1 MSDSRRHRLIRGAGI
16 LALTLAAG
24 WACARWSVRPKAAG
38 TAKAPS
44 SPVAVE
50 AGGAPPS
57 SATPL
62 PVETPSPTPAPV
74 AVLAPLPPGPPPPAN
89 PALATI
95 RVGLATDLAQVVVP
109 CCDGEV
115 TARLGDGVTL
125 SAMAPVRVE
134 PSPAAVGASVFRL
147 QVAALKDEQQ
157 ARGLATRVAALAG
170 APADARF
177 DPATDLYRVRAGRYT
192 SREEAEREGRR
203 LAQRG
208 VAGFWV
214 VSEGGGVRQPALR
227 VTQRGK
233 SWTVAGRSIVFD
245 GGDDAGIRVEGRRY
259 RGKIE
264 VFLNDRGGLN
274 VVNELPL
281 EQYLRGVVPR
291 EMGPAVFDELEA
303 LKAQAVAARTY
314 AIANLAEFRDE
325 GYDICAT
332 PRCQVYGGMDDE
344 HPLSDRAVAET
355 AGEIVLFEGR
365 PIDALYSSTCG
376 GHTENVQV
384 VFPLKRAEYLK
395 AVPCLEA
402 GLARLAGNL
411 PSGVAFP
418 QGLTAR
424 LYPGTAGRN
433 GAESL
438 EVRLRA
444 LATAAGLAVPDDHL
458 RSLARREVQRY
469 LGSLFDLAVDA
480 RLFLPSEDV
489 AYLVSNPPDDWSP
502 GELQLAAYLV
512 KSGLLVG
519 EPRGELAASDI
530 EELLLRLA
538 IYLHAVEPLD
548 GSFLA
553 LRDGRMAVRLEE
565 GDRSFTLPGELATFR
580 DDGVAALSGPLSL
593 VAGDRLRLYL
603 QGERLSAV
611 VQQVDR
617 QGVAYDRSSPRAS
630 WNRFRSDRELASLVR
645 SRYPGFEL
653 KGFELLDRGA
663 SGRVGRLRLT
673 GSRGESVDVEGLA
686 VRWTFDLPDTWF
698 TARRLT
704 PKNGSPGWQFTG
716 RGWGHGVGL
725 CQVGSFGMARRGH
738 DYREILT
745 HYYSGVRVERW
756 QGPGRS
762 AVDAPQA
769 RATNR

>member
-1 MSDSRRHRLIRGAGI
+1 LSRRSRLLLLG
-16 LALTLAAG
+16 LAVG
-24 WACARWSVRPKAAG
+24 WACARYASRPPQAPPATSPPPRA
-38 TAKAPS
+38 TAVP
-44 SPVAVE
+44 SPVPVV
-50 AGGAPPS
+50 AP
-57 SATPL
+57 TPVPAPAAAPTPIPVA
-62 PVETPSPTPAPV
+62 PVEV
-74 AVLAPLPPGPPPPAN
+74 IAPLPPPD

-95 RVGLATDLAQVVVP
+95 RVGLATDLAHVVVP

-115 TARLGDGVTL
+115 TADLGGGVAL
-125 SAMAPVRVE
+125 AAMAPVRVE
-134 PSPAAVGASVFRL
+134 PQSGAVGTSVFRL

-157 ARGLATRVAALAG
+157 ARGLATRVGGLAA

-177 DPATDLYRVRAGRYT
+177 DPGTDLYRVRVGRWG

-214 VSEGGGVRQPALR
+214 VSEGGGVREPALR

-233 SWTVAGRSIVFD
+233 SWTVKARSLAFD
-245 GGDDAGIRVEGRRY
+245 GGGTGGIRVEGRRY
-259 RGKIE
+259 RGRIE
-264 VFLNDRGGLN
+264 VFLNDRGTLN

-355 AGEIVLFEGR
+355 AGEIVVFDGV

-384 VFPLKRAEYLK
+384 VFPLKRAAYLR
-395 AVPCLEA
+395 AVPCLES
-402 GLARLAGNL
+402 GLARLAGDL
-411 PSGVAFP
+411 APGVPFP
-418 QGLTAR
+418 RGLTVR
-424 LYPGTAGRN
+424 LAPPRPGLA
-433 GAESL
+433 GAEQL
-438 EVRLRA
+438 EARLRA
-444 LATAAGLAVPDDHL
+444 LAAGAGIAVPADRL
-458 RSLARREVQRY
+458 RSLTRRELHRY
-469 LGSLFDLAVDA
+469 LASLLDLAVDA
-480 RLFLPSEDV
+480 RLFLPAEDV
-489 AYLVSNPPDDWSP
+489 AYLIANPPAEWSVE
-502 GELQLAAYLV
+502 ELQLAAYLV
-512 KSGLLVG
+512 KSGLLAGDPRSELG
-519 EPRGELAASDI
+519 ERES

-538 IYLHAVEPLD
+538 IHLRAVEPLE
-548 GSFLA
+548 GTFLA
-553 LRDGRMAVRLEE
+553 LREGKLAVRLEG
-565 GDRSFTLPGELATFR
+565 GDRSFALPGELGTWR
-580 DDGVAALSGPLSL
+580 DDGLEVLAGPLSL
-593 VAGDRLRLYL
+593 VAGDRLRLFL
-603 QGERLSAV
+603 RADRLLAV

-617 QGVAYDRSSPRAS
+617 QGVAYDRGSTRAS
-630 WNRFRSDRELASLVR
+630 WTRFRSDRELAGLVR
-645 SRYPGFEL
+645 ARYPGFAFE
-653 KGFELLDRGA
+653 GFELHDRGA
-663 SGRVGRLRLT
+663 SGRVGRLRLLST
-673 GSRGESVDVEGLA
+673 HGESVDVEGLA

-704 PKNGSPGWQFTG
+704 PKDSPAGWQFTG

-738 DYREILT
+738 GYREILT

-756 QGPGRS
+756 AG
-762 AVDAPQA
+762 AVA
-769 RATNR
+769 RPSPPPAGASRR

>member
-1 MSDSRRHRLIRGAGI
+1 M
-16 LALTLAAG
+16 LALAAG
-24 WACARWSVRPKAAG
+24 WACARWSVRPKPVA
-38 TAKAPS
+38 TASAPS
-44 SPVAVE
+44 SPPAVDGSGS
-50 AGGAPPS
+50 AAP
-57 SATPL
+57 SATPV
-62 PVETPSPTPAPV
+62 PVETPVPTPAPV
-74 AVLAPLPPGPPPPAN
+74 VVLPPLAAGAPPPN
-89 PALATI
+89 PALTTI

-125 SAMAPVRVE
+125 AAMAPVRVE
-134 PSPAAVGASVFRL
+134 PSPAAVAASVFRL

-157 ARGLATRVAALAG
+157 ARGLAARVAALAG

-177 DPATDLYRVRAGRYT
+177 DPATDLYRVRVGRYA

-233 SWTVAGRSIVFD
+233 SWTVPGRSIVFD
-245 GGDDAGIRVEGRRY
+245 GGDEAGIRVEGRRY

-355 AGEIVLFEGR
+355 AGEIVLFDGR

-411 PSGVAFP
+411 AAGVAFP
-418 QGLTAR
+418 QGLTGR
-424 LYPGTAGRN
+424 LYPGTSGRN
-433 GAESL
+433 GVENL
-438 EVRLRA
+438 EARLRS
-444 LATAAGLAVPDDHL
+444 LATAAGLAVPEDHL

-519 EPRGELAASDI
+519 EPRGELAASDL

-538 IYLHAVEPLD
+538 VYLHAVQPLE

-580 DDGVAALSGPLSL
+580 DDGVAALSGPLAL

-603 QGERLSAV
+603 QGERLAAV

-617 QGVAYDRSSPRAS
+617 QGVAYDRTSTRAS
-630 WNRFRSDRELASLVR
+630 WNRFRSDRELANLVR

-663 SGRVGRLRLT
+663 SGRVGRLRLS
-673 GSRGESVDVEGLA
+673 GARGEIVDVEGLA

-756 QGPGRS
+756 QGLVRP
-762 AVDAPQA
+762 AVAAPQV
-769 RATNR
+769 RGTGR